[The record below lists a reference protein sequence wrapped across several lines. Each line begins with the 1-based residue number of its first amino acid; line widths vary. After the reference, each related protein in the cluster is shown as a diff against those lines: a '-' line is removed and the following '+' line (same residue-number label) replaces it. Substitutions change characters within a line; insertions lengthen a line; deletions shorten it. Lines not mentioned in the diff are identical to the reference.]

1 MAPSISVMSQ
11 TLQAITTTKIE
22 ELQKQRQLYET
33 RKNDILSNAKLE
45 GNDLRTRITTL
56 HDGVKELELVDV
68 SKLDAIRRWVDQ
80 SKYDPS
86 IPEATL
92 AKYEEDLRSTLDVHS
107 RKLNLAA
114 LYSRLLIEWI
124 ESPKT
129 GDEEAPSAEMDDGF
143 DLVQNIQKERLDQ
156 LREKFEKVVFEPLVI
171 DEGKINSYLSSL
183 FEGVDGAKDIELLRE
198 GIREN
203 AKALWEEKQ
212 PFDRDGLKK
221 CIESLLKND
230 LLNQEKQATLREFL
244 RDETVLDEIRDVLNM
259 RYANLRNWSWNVGP
273 KGMPV
278 LP

>member
-1 MAPSISVMSQ
+1 MAPSTSVLSQ

-22 ELQKQRQLYET
+22 ELEKQRQLYEN
-33 RKNDILSNAKLE
+33 RKSDILLRANPEKV
-45 GNDLRTRITTL
+45 DLRARVSIL
-56 HDGVKELELVDV
+56 HDGVKELELLDV

-86 IPEATL
+86 ISETTL
-92 AKYEEDLRSTLDVHS
+92 AKYEEELRSSLDVHT
-107 RKLNLAA
+107 RKLNLSA

-129 GDEEAPSAEMDDGF
+129 GDEEPPSDEMDEGF
-143 DLVQNIQKERLDQ
+143 DMVQNIQKERLDQ
-156 LREKFEKVVFEPLVI
+156 LREKFEKVVFEPLI
-171 DEGKINSYLSSL
+171 TDEKEINSYLSSL
-183 FEGVDGAKDIELLRE
+183 FEGVDGTKDIEQLRE

-203 AKALWEEKQ
+203 AKNLWEEKQ
-212 PFDRDGLKK
+212 PFDRNGLKR
-221 CIESLLKND
+221 CIKSLLKND

-244 RDETVLDEIRDVLNM
+244 RDDTVLDEIRDVLNM
-259 RYANLRNWSWNVGP
+259 RYANLRNWSWNVGS